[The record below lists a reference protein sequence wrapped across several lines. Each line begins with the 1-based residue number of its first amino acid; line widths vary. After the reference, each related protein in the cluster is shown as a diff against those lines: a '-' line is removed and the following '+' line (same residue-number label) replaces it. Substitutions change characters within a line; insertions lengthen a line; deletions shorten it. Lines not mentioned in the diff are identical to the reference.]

1 MGALRFCPV
10 FSQQQSLVDNIVD
23 VLQSYAFRVYPS
35 RASLEDALPC
45 L

>member
-1 MGALRFCPV
+1 V

-23 VLQSYAFRVYPS
+23 VLQSPAPGFTLL
-35 RASLEDALPC
+35 AQALRTLLC